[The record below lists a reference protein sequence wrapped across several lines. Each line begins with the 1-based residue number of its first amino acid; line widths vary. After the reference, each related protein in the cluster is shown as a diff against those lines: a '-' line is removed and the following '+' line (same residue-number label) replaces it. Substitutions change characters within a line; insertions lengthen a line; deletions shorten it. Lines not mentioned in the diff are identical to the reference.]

1 LELDGEYLDNVI
13 IHLGGISRSH
23 ENKYDYVT
31 FDVAGEDYEGFS
43 EITIIGHL
51 EETDEEFEKR
61 CDRLDK
67 HNEKNRRKKEEKKNG
82 KKK

>member
-1 LELDGEYLDNVI
+1 MDNVI
-13 IHLGGISRSH
+13 IRLGGISRSY

-43 EITIIGHL
+43 EIAIIGHL
-51 EETDEEFEKR
+51 EETDKEFEKR
-61 CDRLDK
+61 CARLDK
-67 HNEKNRRKKEEKKNG
+67 QNEKKRREKEEKKNG